1 LNQFIIGNPYKV
13 LPIIIFSYHI
23 KKVSDQS
30 LSDRSPAMLK
40 AAGSG
45 KKNTTKDIRKKS
57 RVSTNLNSAPN
68 QRALKFTSNNASL
81 AWLADEQPVKT
92 KIQKLKDSEENLLQ
106 INPQHRYLNMIDLAE
121 ETIKYGPKIR
131 YYQSQFE
138 AQSTKG
144 NVVAGQLKGNPDS
157 MMSPM
162 MYEFG
167 VPLDFKD
174 PTLRKLES
182 EVDTGMVYKD
192 DIKDLIKQSISVQH
206 HVHKANVQVVAQRKK
221 SLKNQMKFSRI
232 IR

>member
-1 LNQFIIGNPYKV
+1 
-13 LPIIIFSYHI
+13 
-23 KKVSDQS
+23 
-30 LSDRSPAMLK
+30 MLK

-45 KKNTTKDIRKKS
+45 KKNTSKDIRKKS
-57 RVSTNLNSAPN
+57 RVSTNLLNSAPN
-68 QRALKFTSNNASL
+68 QRALKFASNESL

-92 KIQKLKDSEENLLQ
+92 KIQKLKDSEEILLQ

-121 ETIKYGPKIR
+121 ETIKYGPKR

-144 NVVAGQLKGNPDS
+144 NVAAGQLKGNPDS

-182 EVDTGMVYKD
+182 EVDTGVLYKD

-206 HVHKANVQVVAQRKK
+206 HVHKANVQVVAHQRKK
-221 SLKNQMKFSRI
+221 SLKNQMKFSYHQMKIMSMYTKGKSSRI
-232 IR
+232 LLYM